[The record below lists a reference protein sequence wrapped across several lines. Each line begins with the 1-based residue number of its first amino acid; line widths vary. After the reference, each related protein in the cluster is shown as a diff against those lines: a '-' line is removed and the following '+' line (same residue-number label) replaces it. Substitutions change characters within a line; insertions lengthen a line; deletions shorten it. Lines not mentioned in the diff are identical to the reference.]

1 MDCAKLMK
9 NDDEIRPV
17 ILNLEPTEEELSKV
31 NLRERRNGL
40 QDRRMIP
47 TYIANDRR
55 CGIADRRKQSS

>member
-1 MDCAKLMK
+1 MK

-17 ILNLEPTEEELSKV
+17 ILNLEPTKEELSKV
-31 NLRERRNGL
+31 ILRERRNGL

-55 CGIADRRKQSS
+55 CGIADRRKQPS